1 MLIIRFI
8 FLMVAILTFLVSR
21 VCNEM
26 AREMKKMDEEYR
38 IDAKLMTILYYLVL
52 MFSTACFIKS
62 IM

>member
-8 FLMVAILTFLVSR
+8 FLMVAILTFLVSI

-26 AREMKKMDEEYR
+26 AQEMKKDKEYR
-38 IDAKLMTILYYLVL
+38 IDAKLMRILYYLVL
-52 MFSTACFIKS
+52 MFSTVCFIKS